1 MSKGS
6 TEAVKVM
13 VRVRPMNRSENERG
27 CKSVLKCD
35 KPSNQI
41 EIHKLDSGEPAK

>member
-13 VRVRPMNRSENERG
+13 VRVRPMSESEKAKN
-27 CKSVLKCD
+27 CKSVLRVD
-35 KPSNQI
+35 KKTTQI
-41 EIHKLDSGEPAK
+41 EIFKPDSNE